1 MTTARQNKREAK
13 PRFCVGDT
21 VQETRHNILI
31 NSPGAAIAKAK
42 FKGLRVGE
50 VKKVITK
57 TAKGGAKCFYYE
69 VLWKNLQSTQT
80 ISQMRLAVADG
91 SCK

>member
-1 MTTARQNKREAK
+1 MATTRQNRREAK
-13 PRFCVGDT
+13 PRFCVGDV
-21 VQETRHNILI
+21 VQESRHNILI
-31 NSPGAAIAKAK
+31 NSPGAATAKAK

-50 VKKVITK
+50 IKEVITK

-69 VLWKNLQSTQT
+69 VFWNELQTTQT
-80 ISQMRLAVADG
+80 ISQIRLVVADG